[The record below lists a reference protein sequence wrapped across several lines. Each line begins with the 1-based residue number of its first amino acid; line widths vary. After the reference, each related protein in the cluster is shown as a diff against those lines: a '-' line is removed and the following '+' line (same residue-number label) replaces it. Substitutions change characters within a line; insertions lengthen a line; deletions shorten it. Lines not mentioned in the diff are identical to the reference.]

1 MRWKMRKIRLKLPI
15 SKELLVKFYGDKCP
29 DYDRLCVVCK
39 AWRTYEKAYYVDV
52 KVNREALFN
61 FIMSDDNV

>member
-1 MRWKMRKIRLKLPI
+1 MKVRKVSLKLPI
-15 SKELLVKFYGDKCP
+15 NRELLVKFYGDKCP
-29 DYDRLCVVCK
+29 EYERLCVVCK